1 MRTNTYGLVSPTT
14 LSYNWDRPS
23 MLATTQYLYI
33 TCGLFAGLL
42 LLHWAWC
49 QFVAYPIAFEKNL
62 KRGKSWVYIPLQWK
76 GSYKFQI
83 VFLSRIIMLSLVA
96 VGVVLLAHY
105 THRQQTYWLFAYGL
119 GAGFVILRLN
129 AFWLDLRYQQQEDA
143 YYFLHDE
150 LRIKLEGEGKDMADA
165 AFKNLAGYQH
175 QNLLRKADEQG
186 QLIKTLKAQAKK
198 SRKHRKEVRAHHPV
212 EG

>member
-1 MRTNTYGLVSPTT
+1 
-14 LSYNWDRPS
+14 
-23 MLATTQYLYI
+23 MLAKTQYQYI
-33 TCGLFAGLL
+33 TWGLFAGLL

-49 QFVAYPIAFEKNL
+49 TFVAYPISFEKNL

-83 VFLSRIIMLSLVA
+83 VFFSRIIMLSLLA
-96 VGVVLLAHY
+96 VSVILISHY
-105 THRQQTYWLFAYGL
+105 THKEEPYWMLVYGL
-119 GAGFVILRLN
+119 CLGFLILRLN
-129 AFWLDLRYQQQEDA
+129 ALWLELRYQQQEDA

-186 QLIKTLKAQAKK
+186 QLIKTLKSQAKK
-198 SRKHRKEVRAHHPV
+198 SRKRRKEVRSQQHPV
-212 EG
+212 ET